1 MENKKNGMAVASL
14 TLGIISILTSWFW
27 YLTMPAGIL
36 AIIFGG
42 KSAKKTGSNF
52 AKTGIITGIIG
63 LSLFVFFY
71 GAALVIVFT
80 A

>member
-1 MENKKNGMAVASL
+1 MENKKTGMAIASL

-27 YLTMPAGIL
+27 YLTMPVGIL

-42 KSAKKTGSNF
+42 KAAKKTGSMS
-52 AKTGIITGIIG
+52 AKAGIVTGIIG

-71 GAALVIVFT
+71 GAALVIIYT

>member
-1 MENKKNGMAVASL
+1 MENKKSGMGIASM

-42 KSAKKTGSNF
+42 KSVKKTGNAASK
-52 AKTGIITGIIG
+52 AGIITGIIG

-71 GAALVIVFT
+71 GAALVLIC
-80 A
+80 AA